1 MTHRRLSDRFVIL
14 HHLAPTGEH
23 WDLMLE
29 RGDVLLTWQ
38 LTSRPTDRAARP
50 IECVRI
56 ADHRKRYLDYEGPIS
71 GGRGIVTRFDR
82 GRFEFLEFTED
93 RITFELSGDVLNG
106 RFRLGRPPESEHTQW
121 VFSAF

>member
-1 MTHRRLSDRFVIL
+1 MTRHNRSDRFVIL

-29 RGDVLLTWQ
+29 RGDVLLAWQ
-38 LTSRPTDRAARP
+38 LTSRPADRAACP
-50 IECVRI
+50 IKCIRV

-82 GRFEFLEFTED
+82 GCFELLEFTED
-93 RITFELSGDVLNG
+93 RITFELSGDVLSG
-106 RFRLGRPPESEHTQW
+106 RFRLDRPAESGRSQW